1 VYSLVSAQIKLGMI
15 NQDDEFSLEMEL
27 AERYCHE
34 AQVQSYHFARALI
47 NLAEIHGRKGNLCKA
62 QRYFAIMESIYMPT
76 EHPKL
81 LSAAYNVDRCAVG
94 FATSALWFLQ
104 QGDVERAIERCEYVI
119 KNILPSY
126 DEKDII
132 GLFTMLLP
140 IVRVL
145 KWNGNADR
153 AYEVY
158 EKYTPDGIE
167 NHFAF
172 RALHKP
178 MLLVLKLCSNDSS
191 DQCNSLESISDGV
204 ELALT
209 FEPTDQ
215 EDICA
220 YDCWSMKSL
229 CAELC
234 VRLACQLKPGTPVR
248 DDLMS
253 KGILMSAAANQS
265 TIASN
270 GMIKHIL
277 AYEAHSGI
285 HTELLQLA
293 KDDNAFA
300 RGIIHDR
307 ESGME
312 HLTDSSLSNGFAQ
325 KLVINDCPSSGSASK
340 SANVTKKPLSISD
353 INLEQKKKVTFSGT
367 SSLGSQD
374 SEPKQSHDSISNK

>member
-1 VYSLVSAQIKLGMI
+1 MI

-94 FATSALWFLQ
+94 FATSALWLLQ

-172 RALHKP
+172 GALHKP
-178 MLLVLKLCSNDSS
+178 MLLLLKLCSNDSS
-191 DQCNSLESISDGV
+191 DQFNSLESMSDDI

-215 EDICA
+215 AEQFYTCE
-220 YDCWSMKSL
+220 CWSMKSL

-234 VRLACQLKPGTPVR
+234 VRLACQLKPGNPVR
-248 DDLMS
+248 DDLIR
-253 KGILMSAAANQS
+253 KGILMSTAANQLA
-265 TIASN
+265 IASN
-270 GMIKHIL
+270 GTIKHIL
-277 AYEAHSGI
+277 AYEGNSGI
-285 HTELLQLA
+285 HVELLQLA
-293 KDDNAFA
+293 KEDTGFA
-300 RGIIHDR
+300 RGIFHEE

-312 HLTDSSLSNGFAQ
+312 HLTDSSLSNGFSR
-325 KLVINDCPSSGSASK
+325 KLVVSASE
-340 SANVTKKPLSISD
+340 SANVKTSSRSKVTGLTISS
-353 INLEQKKKVTFSGT
+353 INLKLKKKVSFSGT
-367 SSLGSQD
+367 SSLGSH
-374 SEPKQSHDSISNK
+374 SSGLKQSHDSISDK